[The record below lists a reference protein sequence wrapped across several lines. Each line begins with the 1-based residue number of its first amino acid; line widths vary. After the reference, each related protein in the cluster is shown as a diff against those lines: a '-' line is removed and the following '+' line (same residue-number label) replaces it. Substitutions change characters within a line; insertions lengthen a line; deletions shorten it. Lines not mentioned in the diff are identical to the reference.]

1 MAELLSIPHT
11 LLDLRSQFVEAV
23 VRPFAQGYLRG
34 RTPNPCVACNRD
46 FKLGVLLRW
55 ARWRGADYVATGH
68 HARIVRN
75 PGSGRL
81 SLSRGADRAKDQ
93 SYFLFALSQEQLAHT
108 LFPLGHMTKDEVRLR
123 ASLLGLPVADRPESQ
138 DICFGDYRA
147 LVESFA
153 ESADLSGGEI
163 IDRSGKVLGHHRG
176 IHHLT
181 IGQRRGLGLSA
192 ADPLYVLEIDPS
204 QKRVVVGKR
213 EELGCEGLVVRS
225 VNWIEPLENEEI
237 SAEVQVRYRSPS
249 VPCRIRAD
257 REGNFEVRFQEI
269 FPAATPGQ
277 AAVFYR
283 GEQVLGGGWI
293 ERGIN
298 S

>member
-1 MAELLSIPHT
+1 
-11 LLDLRSQFVEAV
+11 
-23 VRPFAQGYLRG
+23 
-34 RTPNPCVACNRD
+34 
-46 FKLGVLLRW
+46 
-55 ARWRGADYVATGH
+55 
-68 HARIVRN
+68 
-75 PGSGRL
+75 
-81 SLSRGADRAKDQ
+81 
-93 SYFLFALSQEQLAHT
+93 
-108 LFPLGHMTKDEVRLR
+108 MTKDEVRLR